1 MGLRYALSGSVAAL
15 VFGASGV
22 FAQDVAVLIGNE
34 TYRNFN
40 SVPTARSV
48 LTTSQAFDAAGY
60 EVIRV
65 ADGTEAQI
73 KNALDRFET
82 LHGDADRVVVV
93 LAGQF
98 MNAQSV
104 TWFAPSDLQSPSLSN
119 VGFDAFP
126 LSTVLSFLAL
136 KPGGAALFLANQ
148 DDGVAIDAPIQKGVG
163 DLDIPQGVL
172 VAQGGPTA
180 VRKALSDAFLVQDV
194 SLAEAVDASSDLKVS
209 GFVSDL
215 VSLNGY
221 EGSSEDQGVAVDLNV
236 TAALAEQAFWQA
248 VESIGSKASYEAYL
262 RKYPS
267 GEFAEQANEML
278 QVIADT
284 MPKYTSEEQ
293 AERNMALT
301 RNDRRRV

>member
-1 MGLRYALSGSVAAL
+1 M
-15 VFGASGV
+15 
-22 FAQDVAVLIGNE
+22 
-34 TYRNFN
+34 
-40 SVPTARSV
+40 
-48 LTTSQAFDAAGY
+48 
-60 EVIRV
+60 

-82 LHGDADRVVVV
+82 LHRDADRVVVV

-104 TWFAPSDLQSPSLSN
+104 TWFAPSDLQSPSLAN
-119 VGFDAFP
+119 VGFDALP

-148 DDGVAIDAPIQKGVG
+148 DDGVAVDAPIQKGVG
-163 DLDIPQGVL
+163 DLEIPQGVL

-194 SLAEAVDASSDLKVS
+194 SLAEAVEASSDLKVS

-236 TAALAEQAFWQA
+236 TAALAEQAFWQT
-248 VESIGSKASYEAYL
+248 VESIGSKASNEAYL

-284 MPKYTSEEQ
+284 TPKYTSEEQ
-293 AERNMALT
+293 VERNMALT
-301 RNDRRRV
+301 RNDRRCV